1 MSDSTAAIAAAVE
14 GAVIGDSLGQQTI
27 SVPVAQLATAAAAAK
42 DNGYEMLVDLTSVDY
57 LDRDPRFEVVVNLVS
72 ISAGV
77 RLRLLAGV
85 PGGDPTVPTLTTV
98 YPGADFYEREIYDL
112 MGIVFEGH
120 PDLTRILLPDE
131 WVGHPLRKDSSVGA
145 VPVQFKSS
153 NEVS

>member
-1 MSDSTAAIAAAVE
+1 VSDRNAAIAAAVE
-14 GAVIGDSLGQQTI
+14 GGTVGDSLGQPTI
-27 SVPVAQLATAAAAAK
+27 SLPIGELATAAAAAK
-42 DNGYEMLVDLTSVDY
+42 ENGFEMLVDMTSVDY
-57 LDRDPRFEVVVNLVS
+57 LDREPRFEVIVNLVS
-72 ISAGV
+72 VSAGT

-85 PGGDPTVPTLTTV
+85 PGSDPTVPTLTAV

-112 MGIVFEGH
+112 MGIVFDGH
-120 PDLTRILLPDE
+120 PELTRILLPDE

>member
-1 MSDSTAAIAAAVE
+1 MSDSTATIAAAVD
-14 GAVIGDSLGQQTI
+14 GAVVGDSLGQHTI
-27 SVPVAQLATAAAAAK
+27 TLPVGQLAIAAAAAK

-72 ISAGV
+72 ISSGT

-85 PGGDPTVPTLTTV
+85 PGSDPTVPSLTSV
-98 YPGADFYEREIYDL
+98 YPGADFYEREVYDL
-112 MGIVFEGH
+112 MGIVFDGH
-120 PDLTRILLPDE
+120 PDLTRIMLPDE
-131 WVGHPLRKDSSVGA
+131 WVGHPLRKDYSVGA